1 MGAEAGVDDQLAPV
15 VWLGELEEEDS
26 LEEMLETC
34 LFSQL

>member
-26 LEEMLETC
+26 LEEVLELC
-34 LFSQL
+34 LFFRL